1 MKLYTT
7 QNKKLHFTYQS
18 DWTGYNIPS
27 KVLLEARS
35 TFGSPVSQYDY
46 TMNEI
51 IEYCERESRIQ
62 NRGEQHSWYLIGVDK
77 LKSGVMNHEI
87 AHGFYFTNPHYKVEM
102 DYLIGDINTKDY
114 EHLKKILVKG
124 GYSDDKCIID
134 DEIQAYMST
143 GKHTEWNDSVYQKY
157 SQDFI
162 KIFTFITNNQSI
174 LKHNIKNTI
183 RQYSKTYGFQKPQK
197 FYLKTCHNR
206 KNRRNTKNNRKII
219 IFLKKMFV
227 WLMMVFVPRPQK
239 SVHNILVCS
248 PRSTFH
254 QKERNNEQKNMNK
267 HCNYE
272 L

>member
-1 MKLYTT
+1 MRISNSLIEGEVREIKPFIFATIIKNQYDRSSLFCRYQEFYESPYPQIRGKFFTIEEYMKLYTT

-102 DYLIGDINTKDY
+102 DYLIGDINVKDY

-162 KIFTFITNNQSI
+162 KIF
-174 LKHNIKNTI
+174 K
-183 RQYSKTYGFQKPQK
+183 K
-197 FYLKTCHNR
+197 F
-206 KNRRNTKNNRKII
+206 
-219 IFLKKMFV
+219 
-227 WLMMVFVPRPQK
+227 
-239 SVHNILVCS
+239 
-248 PRSTFH
+248 
-254 QKERNNEQKNMNK
+254 NK
-267 HCNYE
+267 
-272 L
+272 